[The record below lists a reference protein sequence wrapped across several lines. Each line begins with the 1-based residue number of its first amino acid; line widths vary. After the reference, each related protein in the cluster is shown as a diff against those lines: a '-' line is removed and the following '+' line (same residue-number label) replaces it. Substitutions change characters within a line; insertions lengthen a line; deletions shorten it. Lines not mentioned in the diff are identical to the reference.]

1 MIKGYSNI
9 DYKKTVD
16 WTIAINKNN
25 YTMNNWK
32 LDDNFES
39 GGLTLLDGSF
49 RLQDVTNNKT
59 LEEGKDYTLIIKPDH
74 EGFLLELIGDYATT
88 NSQLKITYTTN
99 MNADFSNE
107 NVKNTAESTWTDH
120 SSTERKNKE
129 ASSFTPIA
137 RHPTTASNTAY
148 TTLFSKEIT
157 WKIGINYNGEPSK
170 NPYIKDS
177 LADDQQFE
185 KGSVVVKSYSV
196 NKDGSITEGDILPAS
211 QYDVEEPSAANKQTL
226 TVHLKT
232 DDSVPYLIEFKTSL
246 KGQVI
251 KHDPY
256 TNKATYH
263 NAGYSERELAS
274 VIRFAGRRR
283 RKPRFQRRQTKRR
296 LCRLE
301 HQCQREP
308 VGVGRCKSHRYSGYQ
323 SNFS

>member
-1 MIKGYSNI
+1 A
-9 DYKKTVD
+9 V
-16 WTIAINKNN
+16 
-25 YTMNNWK
+25 
-32 LDDNFES
+32 
-39 GGLTLLDGSF
+39 
-49 RLQDVTNNKT
+49 
-59 LEEGKDYTLIIKPDH
+59 
-74 EGFLLELIGDYATT
+74 
-88 NSQLKITYTTN
+88 
-99 MNADFSNE
+99 
-107 NVKNTAESTWTDH
+107 
-120 SSTERKNKE
+120 
-129 ASSFTPIA
+129 
-137 RHPTTASNTAY
+137 
-148 TTLFSKEIT
+148 SKEIT

-263 NAGYSERELAS
+263 NAGYSERELTAS
-274 VIRFAGRRR
+274 VSVADGGSLVFKGGKQNGGYVDWSINVNAS
-283 RKPRFQRRQTKRR
+283 QSV
-296 LCRLE
+296 LE
-301 HQCQREP
+301 DVKVTDTPDTNQ
-308 VGVGRCKSHRYSGYQ
+308 
-323 SNFS
+323 